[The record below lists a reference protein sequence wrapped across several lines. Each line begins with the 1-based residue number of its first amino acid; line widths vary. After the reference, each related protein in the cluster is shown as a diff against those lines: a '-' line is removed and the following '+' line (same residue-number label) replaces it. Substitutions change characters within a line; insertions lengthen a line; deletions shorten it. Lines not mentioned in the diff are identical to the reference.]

1 MLNRAEIAQ
10 GLSGALRLARG
21 DASGI
26 TVFPADRDGFWRSFQ
41 VAFLVAPPYALLLWA
56 DFSLRDPAPDAMRFV
71 LVEAIA
77 YVIGWFAYPLLMVTI
92 SRILE
97 RELLYFRYICAYNWS
112 AVVILTI
119 TLPVALLEASEI
131 APDGLVSL
139 LRICALILVMGYQW
153 FVSQTGL
160 AIGRGAALMVVVI
173 DLLLSLLVN
182 GAAETLL
189 KATPAG

>member
-1 MLNRAEIAQ
+1 MLSRGEIAH

-26 TVFPADRDGFWRSFQ
+26 AVFPNDQDGFWRSFR

-56 DFSLRDPAPDAMRFV
+56 DFVLRDPAPDALRFV

-77 YVIGWFAYPLLMVTI
+77 YVIGWFAYPLLMIAV

-97 RELLYFRYICAYNWS
+97 REALYFRYICAYNWS
-112 AVVILTI
+112 ALVILAI
-119 TLPVALLEASEI
+119 TLPVALLEAAEI
-131 APDGLVSL
+131 APDGLVGL

-153 FVSQTGL
+153 FISQTGL
-160 AIGRGAALMVVVI
+160 AIGRGAAFMVVVI
-173 DLLLSLLVN
+173 DLLLSLLIN
-182 GAAETLL
+182 GAAEALL
-189 KATPAG
+189 KTAQGA